1 MQESSAKKGNTE
13 KLISKFSKIYTPC
26 IILAAILLTFLPPL
40 LGMGPISMWL
50 GRALVF
56 LVASCPCALV
66 ISIPLSFF
74 AGIGAGSRRGVLVKG
89 SKSLEALAKT
99 RNAVFDKTGTLTTG
113 KLSVTGVA
121 PLDDSLSADEL
132 LRLSAVGESFSAH
145 PMAQARSG
153 TSRSGGYLHGQRL
166 SGTAR
171 DGRCLP
177 NRRRPV
183 PVRRRT
189 PAGKIRNRYVF
200 LARTPT
206 FTWRKTVLSSAI

>member
-1 MQESSAKKGNTE
+1 MIKPGERVPLDAIVESGESMVDTAVLTGESLPRQIGPGDELLSGMVNRDGALHCRTTNTFSDSAASRIIQLVQESSAKKGNTE

-89 SKSLEALAKT
+89 SKSLEALGQ
-99 RNAVFDKTGTLTTG
+99 N
-113 KLSVTGVA
+113 
-121 PLDDSLSADEL
+121 PQC
-132 LRLSAVGESFSAH
+132 RL
-145 PMAQARSG
+145 
-153 TSRSGGYLHGQRL
+153 
-166 SGTAR
+166 
-171 DGRCLP
+171 
-177 NRRRPV
+177 
-183 PVRRRT
+183 
-189 PAGKIRNRYVF
+189 
-200 LARTPT
+200 
-206 FTWRKTVLSSAI
+206 